1 MDLSSDE
8 VCHIARL
15 ARIALSDE
23 ETERLRGELSSILAH
38 CRALSAIDTSGVA
51 PTAQSFSLVNVERPD
66 EPLPAA
72 PVSEVLANAPAREGD
87 YIRVRA
93 VLDHGPDG

>member
-8 VCHIARL
+8 VRHIARL

-23 ETERLRGELSSILAH
+23 ETERLRGELSSILGH
-38 CRALSAIDTSGVA
+38 CQALSAIDTSGVA

-66 EPLPAA
+66 EPQAAA

-93 VLDHGPDG
+93 VLDQPGG